1 MRVVTDNLGFLL
13 GGLLVTL
20 ELTVLGFVGALL
32 LGTVL
37 AVFRVSPIA
46 PLRWVGAV
54 YVEVLRNMPLLT
66 LLILVVFGLPDVGIT
81 FSLFT
86 SAAVCMAAF
95 AAAFVCEAVRGGI
108 NTVPVGQAEAA
119 RSLGFTFTQSL
130 RYVILPPAFRTMVQ
144 PLVNIFIGVVLGSSL
159 ASAVG
164 VSELTNRTQVLNLQ
178 SAEAVVLF
186 LVSGAIYLAIAL
198 LGGAAGGA
206 LERRVSGGRPDDR
219 GEPRRVLF
227 DEPGPR
233 GRARIR
239 IFTVIGLLLV
249 AGIVALALY
258 QFYSNGQLGRSR
270 WLPSRSPPT
279 CGSSA
284 RDPGTIIATAVA
296 AVLSF
301 PLGVVLALGRLSR
314 NGLLRRV
321 STWYIELFRSI
332 PLLLLIYAFLLAL
345 PRYGINLP
353 ILWKLVVPIVLVN
366 VAVLAEIF
374 RAGILAVDRGQ
385 SEAAAALGLREGPAM
400 RSVILPQAIRLVI
413 PTLVTQLVALLKD
426 STLGYVVSYPEL
438 MKQART
444 SPSTPTCW
452 CRPTSSSPRST
463 WS

>member
-66 LLILVVFGLPDVGIT
+66 LLILVVFGLPDVGLT

-86 SAAVCMAAF
+86 SAAACMAAF

-119 RSLGFTFTQSL
+119 RSLGMTFTQSL

-178 SAEAVVLF
+178 SAAAVVLF
-186 LVSGAIYLAIAL
+186 LVSGAIYLVIAL

-206 LERRVSGGRPDDR
+206 LERRVSGGR
-219 GEPRRVLF
+219 
-227 DEPGPR
+227 
-233 GRARIR
+233 
-239 IFTVIGLLLV
+239 
-249 AGIVALALY
+249 
-258 QFYSNGQLGRSR
+258 
-270 WLPSRSPPT
+270 
-279 CGSSA
+279 
-284 RDPGTIIATAVA
+284 
-296 AVLSF
+296 
-301 PLGVVLALGRLSR
+301 
-314 NGLLRRV
+314 LR
-321 STWYIELFRSI
+321 
-332 PLLLLIYAFLLAL
+332 
-345 PRYGINLP
+345 
-353 ILWKLVVPIVLVN
+353 
-366 VAVLAEIF
+366 
-374 RAGILAVDRGQ
+374 
-385 SEAAAALGLREGPAM
+385 
-400 RSVILPQAIRLVI
+400 
-413 PTLVTQLVALLKD
+413 
-426 STLGYVVSYPEL
+426 
-438 MKQART
+438 
-444 SPSTPTCW
+444 
-452 CRPTSSSPRST
+452 
-463 WS
+463 

>member
-20 ELTVLGFVGALL
+20 ELTMLGFVGALL

-186 LVSGAIYLAIAL
+186 LVSGAIYLVIAL

-206 LERRVSGGRPDDR
+206 LERRVSGGR
-219 GEPRRVLF
+219 
-227 DEPGPR
+227 
-233 GRARIR
+233 
-239 IFTVIGLLLV
+239 
-249 AGIVALALY
+249 
-258 QFYSNGQLGRSR
+258 
-270 WLPSRSPPT
+270 
-279 CGSSA
+279 
-284 RDPGTIIATAVA
+284 
-296 AVLSF
+296 
-301 PLGVVLALGRLSR
+301 
-314 NGLLRRV
+314 LR
-321 STWYIELFRSI
+321 
-332 PLLLLIYAFLLAL
+332 
-345 PRYGINLP
+345 
-353 ILWKLVVPIVLVN
+353 
-366 VAVLAEIF
+366 
-374 RAGILAVDRGQ
+374 
-385 SEAAAALGLREGPAM
+385 
-400 RSVILPQAIRLVI
+400 
-413 PTLVTQLVALLKD
+413 
-426 STLGYVVSYPEL
+426 
-438 MKQART
+438 
-444 SPSTPTCW
+444 
-452 CRPTSSSPRST
+452 
-463 WS
+463 

>member
-119 RSLGFTFTQSL
+119 RSLGMTFTQSL

-186 LVSGAIYLAIAL
+186 LVSGAIYLVIAL

-206 LERRVSGGRPDDR
+206 LERRVSGGR
-219 GEPRRVLF
+219 
-227 DEPGPR
+227 
-233 GRARIR
+233 
-239 IFTVIGLLLV
+239 
-249 AGIVALALY
+249 
-258 QFYSNGQLGRSR
+258 
-270 WLPSRSPPT
+270 
-279 CGSSA
+279 
-284 RDPGTIIATAVA
+284 
-296 AVLSF
+296 
-301 PLGVVLALGRLSR
+301 
-314 NGLLRRV
+314 
-321 STWYIELFRSI
+321 
-332 PLLLLIYAFLLAL
+332 L
-345 PRYGINLP
+345 PR
-353 ILWKLVVPIVLVN
+353 
-366 VAVLAEIF
+366 
-374 RAGILAVDRGQ
+374 
-385 SEAAAALGLREGPAM
+385 
-400 RSVILPQAIRLVI
+400 
-413 PTLVTQLVALLKD
+413 
-426 STLGYVVSYPEL
+426 
-438 MKQART
+438 
-444 SPSTPTCW
+444 
-452 CRPTSSSPRST
+452 
-463 WS
+463 

>member
-1 MRVVTDNLGFLL
+1 VRVVTDNLGFLL

-186 LVSGAIYLAIAL
+186 LVSGAIYLVIAL

-206 LERRVSGGRPDDR
+206 LERRVSGGR
-219 GEPRRVLF
+219 
-227 DEPGPR
+227 
-233 GRARIR
+233 AR
-239 IFTVIGLLLV
+239 
-249 AGIVALALY
+249 
-258 QFYSNGQLGRSR
+258 
-270 WLPSRSPPT
+270 
-279 CGSSA
+279 
-284 RDPGTIIATAVA
+284 
-296 AVLSF
+296 
-301 PLGVVLALGRLSR
+301 
-314 NGLLRRV
+314 
-321 STWYIELFRSI
+321 
-332 PLLLLIYAFLLAL
+332 
-345 PRYGINLP
+345 
-353 ILWKLVVPIVLVN
+353 
-366 VAVLAEIF
+366 
-374 RAGILAVDRGQ
+374 
-385 SEAAAALGLREGPAM
+385 
-400 RSVILPQAIRLVI
+400 
-413 PTLVTQLVALLKD
+413 
-426 STLGYVVSYPEL
+426 
-438 MKQART
+438 
-444 SPSTPTCW
+444 
-452 CRPTSSSPRST
+452 
-463 WS
+463 

>member
-46 PLRWVGAV
+46 PLRWVGAA

-66 LLILVVFGLPDVGIT
+66 LLILVVFGLPDVGLT

-86 SAAVCMAAF
+86 SAAMCMAAF

-206 LERRVSGGRPDDR
+206 LERRVSGGR
-219 GEPRRVLF
+219 
-227 DEPGPR
+227 
-233 GRARIR
+233 
-239 IFTVIGLLLV
+239 
-249 AGIVALALY
+249 
-258 QFYSNGQLGRSR
+258 
-270 WLPSRSPPT
+270 
-279 CGSSA
+279 
-284 RDPGTIIATAVA
+284 
-296 AVLSF
+296 
-301 PLGVVLALGRLSR
+301 
-314 NGLLRRV
+314 LR
-321 STWYIELFRSI
+321 
-332 PLLLLIYAFLLAL
+332 
-345 PRYGINLP
+345 
-353 ILWKLVVPIVLVN
+353 
-366 VAVLAEIF
+366 
-374 RAGILAVDRGQ
+374 
-385 SEAAAALGLREGPAM
+385 
-400 RSVILPQAIRLVI
+400 
-413 PTLVTQLVALLKD
+413 
-426 STLGYVVSYPEL
+426 
-438 MKQART
+438 
-444 SPSTPTCW
+444 
-452 CRPTSSSPRST
+452 
-463 WS
+463 

>member
-1 MRVVTDNLGFLL
+1 VRVVTDNLGFLL

-144 PLVNIFIGVVLGSSL
+144 PLVNIFIGIALGSSL
-159 ASAVG
+159 AGAVG
-164 VSELTNRTQVLNLQ
+164 VPELTNRTQVLNLQ

-186 LVSGAIYLAIAL
+186 LVSGAIYLAVAL

-206 LERRVSGGRPDDR
+206 LERRVSGGR
-219 GEPRRVLF
+219 
-227 DEPGPR
+227 
-233 GRARIR
+233 AR
-239 IFTVIGLLLV
+239 
-249 AGIVALALY
+249 
-258 QFYSNGQLGRSR
+258 
-270 WLPSRSPPT
+270 
-279 CGSSA
+279 
-284 RDPGTIIATAVA
+284 
-296 AVLSF
+296 
-301 PLGVVLALGRLSR
+301 
-314 NGLLRRV
+314 
-321 STWYIELFRSI
+321 
-332 PLLLLIYAFLLAL
+332 
-345 PRYGINLP
+345 
-353 ILWKLVVPIVLVN
+353 
-366 VAVLAEIF
+366 
-374 RAGILAVDRGQ
+374 
-385 SEAAAALGLREGPAM
+385 
-400 RSVILPQAIRLVI
+400 
-413 PTLVTQLVALLKD
+413 
-426 STLGYVVSYPEL
+426 
-438 MKQART
+438 
-444 SPSTPTCW
+444 
-452 CRPTSSSPRST
+452 
-463 WS
+463 

>member
-1 MRVVTDNLGFLL
+1 VRVVTDNLGFLL

-144 PLVNIFIGVVLGSSL
+144 PLVNIFIGIVLSSSL
-159 ASAVG
+159 AAAVG

-186 LVSGAIYLAIAL
+186 LVSGVLYLVVAL
-198 LGGAAGGA
+198 LGGTVGGA
-206 LERRVSGGRPDDR
+206 LERRLGI
-219 GEPRRVLF
+219 
-227 DEPGPR
+227 
-233 GRARIR
+233 AR
-239 IFTVIGLLLV
+239 
-249 AGIVALALY
+249 
-258 QFYSNGQLGRSR
+258 
-270 WLPSRSPPT
+270 
-279 CGSSA
+279 
-284 RDPGTIIATAVA
+284 
-296 AVLSF
+296 
-301 PLGVVLALGRLSR
+301 
-314 NGLLRRV
+314 
-321 STWYIELFRSI
+321 
-332 PLLLLIYAFLLAL
+332 
-345 PRYGINLP
+345 
-353 ILWKLVVPIVLVN
+353 
-366 VAVLAEIF
+366 
-374 RAGILAVDRGQ
+374 
-385 SEAAAALGLREGPAM
+385 
-400 RSVILPQAIRLVI
+400 
-413 PTLVTQLVALLKD
+413 
-426 STLGYVVSYPEL
+426 
-438 MKQART
+438 
-444 SPSTPTCW
+444 
-452 CRPTSSSPRST
+452 
-463 WS
+463 

>member
-186 LVSGAIYLAIAL
+186 LVSGAIYLVIAL

-206 LERRVSGGRPDDR
+206 LERRVSGGR
-219 GEPRRVLF
+219 
-227 DEPGPR
+227 
-233 GRARIR
+233 
-239 IFTVIGLLLV
+239 
-249 AGIVALALY
+249 
-258 QFYSNGQLGRSR
+258 
-270 WLPSRSPPT
+270 
-279 CGSSA
+279 
-284 RDPGTIIATAVA
+284 
-296 AVLSF
+296 
-301 PLGVVLALGRLSR
+301 
-314 NGLLRRV
+314 LR
-321 STWYIELFRSI
+321 
-332 PLLLLIYAFLLAL
+332 
-345 PRYGINLP
+345 
-353 ILWKLVVPIVLVN
+353 
-366 VAVLAEIF
+366 
-374 RAGILAVDRGQ
+374 
-385 SEAAAALGLREGPAM
+385 
-400 RSVILPQAIRLVI
+400 
-413 PTLVTQLVALLKD
+413 
-426 STLGYVVSYPEL
+426 
-438 MKQART
+438 
-444 SPSTPTCW
+444 
-452 CRPTSSSPRST
+452 
-463 WS
+463 

>member
-1 MRVVTDNLGFLL
+1 VRVVTDNLGFLL

-46 PLRWVGAV
+46 PLRWVGAG

-66 LLILVVFGLPDVGIT
+66 LLILVVFGLPDVGLT

-86 SAAVCMAAF
+86 SAAMCMAAF

-119 RSLGFTFTQSL
+119 RSLGMTFTQSL

-206 LERRVSGGRPDDR
+206 LERRVSGGR
-219 GEPRRVLF
+219 
-227 DEPGPR
+227 
-233 GRARIR
+233 
-239 IFTVIGLLLV
+239 
-249 AGIVALALY
+249 
-258 QFYSNGQLGRSR
+258 
-270 WLPSRSPPT
+270 
-279 CGSSA
+279 
-284 RDPGTIIATAVA
+284 
-296 AVLSF
+296 
-301 PLGVVLALGRLSR
+301 LSR
-314 NGLLRRV
+314 
-321 STWYIELFRSI
+321 
-332 PLLLLIYAFLLAL
+332 
-345 PRYGINLP
+345 
-353 ILWKLVVPIVLVN
+353 
-366 VAVLAEIF
+366 
-374 RAGILAVDRGQ
+374 
-385 SEAAAALGLREGPAM
+385 
-400 RSVILPQAIRLVI
+400 
-413 PTLVTQLVALLKD
+413 
-426 STLGYVVSYPEL
+426 
-438 MKQART
+438 
-444 SPSTPTCW
+444 
-452 CRPTSSSPRST
+452 
-463 WS
+463 